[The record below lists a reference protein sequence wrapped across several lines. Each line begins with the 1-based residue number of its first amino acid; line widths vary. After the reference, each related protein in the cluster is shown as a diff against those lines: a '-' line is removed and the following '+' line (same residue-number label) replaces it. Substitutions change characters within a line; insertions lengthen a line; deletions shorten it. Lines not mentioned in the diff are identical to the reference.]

1 MDNLIINR
9 PNYVSESEMVAVFA
23 VALIMKRRR
32 RRVIKP
38 RIWSRSWVLQ
48 RQIQGA
54 YANLCRELE
63 VGDMSAF
70 TNFTR
75 LSPVLFHHLEDLVRP
90 LIQKT
95 NTNYRDCISAGE
107 RLMITLRF
115 LATGE

>member
-48 RQIQGA
+48 RQKQGA
-54 YANLCRELE
+54 YGNLCRELE

-70 TNFTR
+70 STC
-75 LSPVLFHHLEDLVRP
+75 LVP
-90 LIQKT
+90 QVQKV
-95 NTNYRDCISAGE
+95 AGGK
-107 RLMITLRF
+107 RKANRK
-115 LATGE
+115 ARR

>member
-48 RQIQGA
+48 RQKQGA

-63 VGDMSAF
+63 VGDIDQRRIGQVDPPA
-70 TNFTR
+70 TELT
-75 LSPVLFHHLEDLVRP
+75 VLLPLLGPEVCHLR
-90 LIQKT
+90 I
-95 NTNYRDCISAGE
+95 
-107 RLMITLRF
+107 F
-115 LATGE
+115 LCWSGQYGTGTE